1 MKPRNGLS
9 VKSAVLALIT
19 VVIVVAVVAALIAS
33 QQGAVGTSTQPT
45 SMTSSSN
52 TSTSSSKYTP
62 TPGPIVI
69 SAGGSTFV
77 NPLMQVWASAYH
89 NLTLNSQNPVSINYQ
104 PIGSSAG
111 QQGLFTGT
119 LDFAGSDAPV
129 SQAQLAQ
136 YASKGPLLQIPEAL
150 GGVAIFYNIPGVNVS
165 LNLTGQ
171 VIAKIYEQK
180 ITKWNDPS
188 IARLNPSVNLPNQT
202 IIPVHRS
209 DGSGTTYALTSYLAT
224 QDPDWSATIGIGT
237 SVNWPTNE
245 LAGKGSSGV
254 AGLVIQNKYSIGYAD
269 SYYAFNNHLQAANIQ
284 NSAGRFVQPTV
295 SSFVSAASQ
304 FADILSKNVTASIV
318 NAPGQDSY
326 PIATFTYLL
335 VWQNQN
341 DPNKGWA
348 IVNFFKWVV
357 TSGQT
362 YSQSLYFAPLPNNI
376 VNIDLQLISSI
387 NYNGKTFT

>member
-1 MKPRNGLS
+1 MKRSKGISAKSS
-9 VKSAVLALIT
+9 VIAVVLL
-19 VVIVVAVVAALIAS
+19 VVVVAAVVVLVS
-33 QQGAVGTSTQPT
+33 MRQEQQTSTTQT
-45 SMTSSSN
+45 SSTTSSMTS
-52 TSTSSSKYTP
+52 TSRYMP
-62 TPGPIVI
+62 PPGQIVI

-77 NPLMQVWASAYH
+77 NPIMQVWASAYH
-89 NLTLNSQNPVSINYQ
+89 NLTASSQNPVSINYQ

-129 SQAQLAQ
+129 SASQLAQ
-136 YASKGPLLQIPEAL
+136 YSSKGNLLQIPEAL
-150 GGVAIFYNIPGVNVS
+150 GGVAIFYNIPGISVS
-165 LNLTGQ
+165 LNLTGDI
-171 VIAKIYEQK
+171 IAKIYEQK
-180 ITKWNDPS
+180 ITKWNDQA
-188 IARLNPSVNLPNQT
+188 IVQLNPSVTLPNQT

-224 QDPDWSATIGIGT
+224 QDPTWVSTIGVGT

-269 SYYAFNNHLQAANIQ
+269 SYYAFNNHLLAANIR
-284 NSAGRFVQPTV
+284 NSAGKFVQPTV
-295 SSFVSAASQ
+295 ASFVAAASQ
-304 FADILSKNVTASIV
+304 FADVLSKNITASIV

-348 IVNFFKWVV
+348 IANFFKWVV
-357 TSGQT
+357 TDGQS
-362 YSQSLYFAPLPNNI
+362 YSEKLYFAPLPQN
-376 VNIDLQLISSI
+376 VVSIDIQLISSI
-387 NYNGKTFT
+387 NYQGKTFT